1 MVTICR
7 FVAHPEKKILLVLN
21 VNDTQH
27 FVQINILNQLLTIKL
42 KEFANKYI
50 YLYINGN
57 NNKPY

>member
-27 FVQINILNQLLTIKL
+27 FVQINILNQLLTIKI

>member
-27 FVQINILNQLLTIKL
+27 FVQNILNQLLTIKL